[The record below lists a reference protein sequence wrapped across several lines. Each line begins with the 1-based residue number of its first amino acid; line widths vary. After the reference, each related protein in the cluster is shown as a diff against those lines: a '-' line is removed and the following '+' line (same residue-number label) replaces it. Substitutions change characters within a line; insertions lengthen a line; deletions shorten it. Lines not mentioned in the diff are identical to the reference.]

1 MVQNVSKSMQYLGS
15 TDYTDAFND
24 KLKQKYAIKQQ
35 EADTQKANQIATAPM
50 YAAQA
55 NMLNDTNQMH
65 RDVAG
70 LQYGQGGSVDRTN
83 LAQQPLRTAQAGY
96 YDTMTNEGKFKMGV
110 AQETR
115 PALIADINATRGL
128 NTVTNQTA
136 ADNAGW
142 DSYTKSKTRVAAMPQ
157 YDEPYQR
164 ATPFEPRGFFKKLWA
179 GDLYNPF
186 SEKNAMEE
194 TEAAKIKKMNQS
206 YYRMNPLAQ
215 PR

>member
-1 MVQNVSKSMQYLGS
+1 MEQRISDSMKYLRS
-15 TDYTDAFND
+15 SDYVDDFNE
-24 KLKQKYAIKQQ
+24 KLKKKYDIKQQ
-35 EADTQKANQIATAPM
+35 EADTQRANQIATAPM

-55 NMLNDTNQMH
+55 NMLNGVNQMH
-65 RDVAG
+65 KDVAG
-70 LQYGQGGSVDRTN
+70 MQYGPGGSVDRSI
-83 LAQQPLRTAQAGY
+83 LAQQPLRDAQAGY

-128 NTVTNQTA
+128 NTVTNQTT

-142 DSYTKSKTRVAAMPQ
+142 DSYNKSKARVATMPA
-157 YDEPYQR
+157 YDEPYQKS
-164 ATPFEPRGFFKKLWA
+164 TPFETRGFFKKLWA

-186 SEKNAMEE
+186 SEKNALEE

-206 YYRMNPLAQ
+206 YYKLNPLAQ